1 MWAISW
7 SPSCRLGGYFRCRCH
22 MVWSADCS
30 WELVSLYVLCIQY
43 RDPAEIILPS
53 HTIGYDVVCCV
64 DPRGP
69 RGSGTTH
76 LCRRYVPGH
85 AAVPEGG
92 SRLMVRCRSA
102 VDYGRETRQ
111 VHGSA
116 SPLPDVGIWDMTGCR
131 DRYIDSVSAIVTTAA
146 IRVCHLLSLSCRCS
160 DHAICKDIYRDS
172 NASYCPPRAVKS
184 NKIHHNYKMRINPI
198 KTLYNIHHKFYY
210 MDKNKR
216 VRLRLSAIRTCCEE
230 FLNSYK
236 KHL

>member
-1 MWAISW
+1 MRLGKTLDRLDILRFSIGLFSEYNGCIRSSMIGSISITSWIRKCRRWWRYHTSSWPYEDDSVWAISW

-85 AAVPEGG
+85 ATVPEGG

-102 VDYGRETRQ
+102 VDYGWETRQ
-111 VHGSA
+111 VHGPA
-116 SPLPDVGIWDMTGCR
+116 GPLPDVGIWDMTGCK
-131 DRYIDSVSAIVTTAA
+131 DRHIDSVSAIVTTAA
-146 IRVCHLLSLSCRCS
+146 IRVCHLLSLLCRCS
-160 DHAICKDIYRDS
+160 
-172 NASYCPPRAVKS
+172 ASCYV
-184 NKIHHNYKMRINPI
+184 
-198 KTLYNIHHKFYY
+198 
-210 MDKNKR
+210 
-216 VRLRLSAIRTCCEE
+216 
-230 FLNSYK
+230 
-236 KHL
+236 

>member
-1 MWAISW
+1 MALWRWFRVSYLMEPELQTW
-7 SPSCRLGGYFRCRCH
+7 GGYFRCRCH

-92 SRLMVRCRSA
+92 SRLMVRWRSA

-116 SPLPDVGIWDMTGCR
+116 SPLPDAGIWDMTGCK
-131 DRYIDSVSAIVTTAA
+131 DRHIDSVSAIVTTAA
-146 IRVCHLLSLSCRCS
+146 IRVCHLLISVVSMQWSC
-160 DHAICKDIYRDS
+160 
-172 NASYCPPRAVKS
+172 
-184 NKIHHNYKMRINPI
+184 
-198 KTLYNIHHKFYY
+198 Y
-210 MDKNKR
+210 M
-216 VRLRLSAIRTCCEE
+216 
-230 FLNSYK
+230 
-236 KHL
+236 